1 MPATR
6 RVLAAPAWLLCL
18 VAIAALAPSLRAQ
31 TPDPGDRQLVVGTKE
46 APPFAIRGSDGAWTG
61 LSIELWRRV
70 ASDLGY
76 TFELR
81 EAELPELL
89 AAVAAGKLDAVV
101 AAVTV
106 TPDREEV
113 MDFTHPFHVSGLGMA
128 VRTEPRGSWLA
139 IARQF
144 LSLAFLRIVL
154 GLSLLLLVVAW
165 LVWLFERRAN
175 PEQFGGSAISGIGSS
190 FWWSAVTMTTVGYGD
205 KAPRTVGGRA
215 VALLWM
221 FTALV
226 VISGFTASI
235 AATLTVEAREGRIT
249 GPQDL
254 ATLRIGSVAGST
266 SADYLEWR
274 QLPFV
279 SMAGA
284 REALEALRD
293 GRVDTVVYDAPILS
307 HEIRQ
312 GFASALHVLPA
323 TFERQYYAIAL
334 PAGSALREPI
344 NRSLLAHI
352 STPAWRSLLSRY
364 AGE

>member
-1 MPATR
+1 
-6 RVLAAPAWLLCL
+6 
-18 VAIAALAPSLRAQ
+18 
-31 TPDPGDRQLVVGTKE
+31 VVGTKE
-46 APPFAIRGSDGAWTG
+46 APPFAIKGPDGGWTG
-61 LSIELWRRV
+61 LSIELWRTI

-76 TFELR
+76 TFELQ
-81 EAELPELL
+81 EADLPDLL
-89 AAVAAGKLDAVV
+89 AAVEAGKLDAVV

-106 TPDREEV
+106 TPDREEL

-128 VRTEPRGSWLA
+128 VRTEARGGWLA
-139 IARQF
+139 VASRF
-144 LSLAFLRIVL
+144 LSLAFLRVVL

-165 LVWLFERRAN
+165 LVWLLERRAN
-175 PEQFGGSAISGIGSS
+175 PEQFGGSTLRGIGSS

-205 KAPRTVGGRA
+205 KAPRTVGGRL

-235 AATLTVEAREGRIT
+235 AATLTVEAREGRVN

-254 ATLRIGSVAGST
+254 TTLRIASVAGST
-266 SADYLEWR
+266 SADYLAWR
-274 QLPFV
+274 RLPFV
-279 SMAGA
+279 PAPTAG
-284 REALEALRD
+284 EALEALRD
-293 GRVDTVVYDAPILS
+293 NRVDTVVYDAPILS
-307 HEIRQ
+307 HEIQQRF
-312 GFASALHVLPA
+312 GSALHVLPS

-344 NRSLLAHI
+344 NRSLLAHV